1 MVKCDMS
8 TFVYNQERS
17 GYHEHTQSFWSWK
30 KRLFFIQISEEIMDI
45 FSSFNN
51 ATEEIDKK
59 ISKHLI
65 HTPFCYA
72 EYSFENDKYERF
84 SFKF

>member
-1 MVKCDMS
+1 M
-8 TFVYNQERS
+8 E
-17 GYHEHTQSFWSWK
+17 
-30 KRLFFIQISEEIMDI
+30 I

-59 ISKHLI
+59 NSKHLI